1 LLLNATI
8 RDEWNLQCGAP
19 INNETR
25 IEREESAMTYVEGF
39 VAAVPAANKAA
50 YIQHAANAAPL
61 FKEFGAT
68 RVVET
73 WGDDV
78 PDGKVT
84 DFKGAVKAKA
94 DEVVVFSWIEYPS
107 KGARDAAHERIMNDP
122 RMKEMGASM
131 PFDGRRMIFGGFS
144 PIVEEAAEG
153 TMGYADGFV
162 VPVPAANKDAYR
174 QMACK
179 AAAVFKEYGAIRIV
193 EAWGDDVPDGKVT
206 DYKGAV
212 KATGDE
218 KVVYSWIE
226 WPSKQHHDAVWP
238 KIMADDRMKPDR
250 ATMPFDGQRMI
261 YGSFSPIVDA

>member
-1 LLLNATI
+1 
-8 RDEWNLQCGAP
+8 
-19 INNETR
+19 
-25 IEREESAMTYVEGF
+25 MTYVEGF
-39 VAAVPAANKAA
+39 VAAVPAANKTA
-50 YIQHAANAAPL
+50 YIQHAATAAPL
-61 FKEFGAT
+61 FKEFGAS

-84 DFKGAVKAKA
+84 DFKGAVKAKK

-107 KGARDAAHERIMNDP
+107 KEARDAAHERIMSDP

-131 PFDGRRMIFGGFS
+131 PFDGQRMIFGGFV
-144 PIVEEAAEG
+144 PIVEEG
-153 TMGYADGFV
+153 SKGKMGYADGFV

-174 QMACK
+174 QMAAK

-193 EAWGDDVPDGKVT
+193 ESWADDVPDGKVT

-226 WPSKQHHDAVWP
+226 WPSKEHHDAVWP
-238 KIMADDRMKPDR
+238 KIMKDDRLRPDR
-250 ATMPFDGQRMI
+250 AGRPYDGQRMI
-261 YGSFSPIVDA
+261 YGSFSPILDA